1 MGRPS
6 ICEEVKYRIFRVI
19 SEFRA
24 KNDSLLP
31 AERELAEQL
40 GVSRGTIRKVLD
52 GMEQSGIILRDH
64 PPGKS
69 DHADPAA
76 EKTNRP

>member
-6 ICEEVKYRIFRVI
+6 ICEEVKYRIFRII
-19 SEFRA
+19 SEFRE
-24 KNDSLLP
+24 KKDSLLP

-52 GMEQSGIILRDH
+52 GMEQAGIIRRENQTTRIL
-64 PPGKS
+64 PPKKQIG
-69 DHADPAA
+69 
-76 EKTNRP
+76 R